1 MQRLT
6 KHYSLSEIEPDLV
19 KEWHP
24 TANGKL
30 NPRNVTIVHPK
41 KVWWICRQGHEWQAT
56 IKVRSKGRGCPVCTH
71 DLTDHD
77 LNHLK
82 DNSWSKSALEKGIE
96 ASRKS
101 NILSE
106 VDASYRYLGNDF
118 RKNRRFRSKTTAIL
132 EIPHSGHWLYAQM
145 NNFSA
150 AGMYFETEAAIRAG
164 TKISVKFD
172 RPLIISEQ
180 KNFHSIIKWCKELE
194 NVSPSFYDYGLGVKF
209 I

>member
-6 KHYSLSEIEPDLV
+6 KHYSLNEIEPDLV

-30 NPRNVTIVHPK
+30 TPRNVTIVYPK
-41 KVWWICRQGHEWQAT
+41 KVWWICSEGHEWQAT
-56 IKVRSKGRGCPVCTH
+56 IKFRSKGKGCPVCGNDDANSEPYH
-71 DLTDHD
+71 FK
-77 LNHLK
+77 NH
-82 DNSWSKSALEKGIE
+82 SWPKSTTENDVTASK
-96 ASRKS
+96 KS

-106 VDASYRYLGNDF
+106 IDASYSFVGNDF
-118 RKNRRFRSKTTAIL
+118 RKNRRFKSKATAIL
-132 EIPHSGHWLYAQM
+132 EIPLTGHWLYAQM

-150 AGMYFETEAAIRAG
+150 AGMYFETEAAIRPG
-164 TKISVKFD
+164 IEICIEFD

-180 KNFHSIIKWCKELE
+180 KKFNSIIKWCKELDTD
-194 NVSPSFYDYGLGVKF
+194 NPSFYDYGLGVKF